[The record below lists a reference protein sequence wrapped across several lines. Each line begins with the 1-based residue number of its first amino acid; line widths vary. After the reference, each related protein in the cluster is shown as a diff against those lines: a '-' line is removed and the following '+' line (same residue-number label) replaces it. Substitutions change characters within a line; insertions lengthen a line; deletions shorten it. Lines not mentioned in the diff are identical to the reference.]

1 VKPDTTPG
9 VVGYT
14 TLDDLNVGSQNIP
27 PEAFRIGEETVIY
40 GIYEVYVIA
49 YFRSFLEYRGMP
61 FELPGGLPTNNLDGA
76 NGTIGA
82 GVVAEKKYIRVVTE

>member
-9 VVGYT
+9 LVGCT
-14 TLDDLNVGSQNIP
+14 TLDEFNNRRETIP
-27 PEAFRIGEETVIY
+27 REAFRIGEEIVIY